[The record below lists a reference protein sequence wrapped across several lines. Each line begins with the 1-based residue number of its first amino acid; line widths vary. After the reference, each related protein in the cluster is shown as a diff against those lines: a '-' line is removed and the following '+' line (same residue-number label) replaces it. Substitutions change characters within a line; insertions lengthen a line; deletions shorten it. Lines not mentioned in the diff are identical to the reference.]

1 MREVTDADETM
12 ENKNNNNAASAIVD
26 DDGGGSNDPV
36 SVEDNRVNEMETPE
50 DLATSNDITEAI
62 SEAVS
67 DAVLNEVASSTTS
80 SGVTLET
87 LSEDGVLTS
96 MTHPGASSANGGQPH
111 TIHHPLLTPT
121 SPRSVT
127 TASMS
132 ASGRLQFC
140 YIYRVASKVER
151 WGSYELMDQT

>member
-12 ENKNNNNAASAIVD
+12 ENKNNNNAATSNVD
-26 DDGGGSNDPV
+26 DDHGGGSNDPV
-36 SVEDNRVNEMETPE
+36 SVEDNRVNEMEAPE
-50 DLATSNDITEAI
+50 VLATSNDITEAI

-132 ASGRLQFC
+132 ASGRLQFLFTF
-140 YIYRVASKVER
+140 IKSR
-151 WGSYELMDQT
+151 